1 MPWMVRKRLTQPQ
14 NSIDGSYGKMGLWG
28 VLQLSFH
35 SCPKT
40 WEALPKIAEA
50 SLECPWSRAQCGEVI
65 QNRWQLHVDV
75 WKPSIWTSFVF
86 WWIWFLFIYFY
97 FCTRFLSVWA
107 WIGISTARLEPW
119 ALTDPWSLRKWTS
132 KSKPDEENKNSWNL
146 FVLIQLTKLCHQDLH
161 AFFDHRSD
169 TSACTTLLKAMFQ
182 AMEMIDISSPEA
194 ARKSISTVMAHLRAL
209 DQFLQQISS
218 SQEMPTEET
227 QLTKT
232 IDKLPGKVRPCRID
246 LEVQCSCTAPGDTVV
261 VVGSCPELGNWKVE
275 RGLPLCTS
283 QELYPKWT
291 GRLEIESCAACD
303 VQFKL
308 AILRPCSHEWERRD
322 NRNLSLPKEQ
332 DENEGGHWQALLTF
346 SMNDDVKVLKLSPAN
361 AIENQKNDERPLPN
375 LLLRGHG
382 VDTERDE
389 VKVEKPAI
397 TQQVLDKTFKDK
409 VIGHSHGLITG
420 AQRAGNE
427 RQEFTVGEI
436 PFNRPYFVS
445 CQKGSKSTQGYD
457 PPNQD
462 NWSVTAFKSGWTL
475 FCVHDGHGPYGHYVS
490 TRTVQTV
497 PWFLIEE
504 SDFDK
509 DSIDEECI
517 EQALLDAFQK
527 SEADLVRYA
536 VASKKDVSESGSTAL
551 AVLLKGNK
559 MWTANLDRVPC
570 GRGQRVC
577 PLWGFTRQDL
587 LRYWCFDHE

>member
-1 MPWMVRKRLTQPQ
+1 
-14 NSIDGSYGKMGLWG
+14 
-28 VLQLSFH
+28 
-35 SCPKT
+35 
-40 WEALPKIAEA
+40 
-50 SLECPWSRAQCGEVI
+50 
-65 QNRWQLHVDV
+65 
-75 WKPSIWTSFVF
+75 
-86 WWIWFLFIYFY
+86 
-97 FCTRFLSVWA
+97 
-107 WIGISTARLEPW
+107 
-119 ALTDPWSLRKWTS
+119 
-132 KSKPDEENKNSWNL
+132 
-146 FVLIQLTKLCHQDLH
+146 
-161 AFFDHRSD
+161 
-169 TSACTTLLKAMFQ
+169 
-182 AMEMIDISSPEA
+182 MEMIDISSPEA

-559 MWTANLDRVPC
+559 MWTANLGDCRCVVGSEEMEVILATEDHKPQQPKEKARIESA
-570 GRGQRVC
+570 GGEVRFDEVTHRIYIKGTDDPGLAVARAF
-577 PLWGFTRQDL
+577 GDL
-587 LRYWCFDHE
+587 GLKDYGVVAIPEVKLTEVDVSKNVFALIASDGIWDFIDSGEVVAGVASKMTKGGAEEILQGLHTFARYKWQENCDTYCDDITSVLVQLG